1 MIDSRYSRHERYSSS
16 VLRDVRVSNLH
27 MVGCSLADVAQP
39 AGNACYLVVAGSDQ
53 ARSPAERMRARRVTG
68 TYTGDIVL
76 LVPH

>member
-1 MIDSRYSRHERYSSS
+1 
-16 VLRDVRVSNLH
+16 